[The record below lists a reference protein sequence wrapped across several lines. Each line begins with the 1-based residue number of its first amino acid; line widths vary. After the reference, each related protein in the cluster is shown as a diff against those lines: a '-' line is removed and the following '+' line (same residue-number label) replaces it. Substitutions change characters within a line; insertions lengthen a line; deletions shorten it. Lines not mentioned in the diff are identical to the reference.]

1 MLHPS
6 TPYVGTRSAI
16 ANDFSGNRP
25 RRAYMVGVVADPAP
39 SRLVFAHAA
48 IFTAGVLTFF
58 LSVIGSTP
66 YLLLVSGPCFVVS
79 GILVGLGTRITLAG
93 PLGGLLR
100 AALGGPRVTMLWI
113 RALVWIGAGLLVTLY
128 GIERLVHENQKGH
141 EPPAEITYVHAR

>member
-1 MLHPS
+1 
-6 TPYVGTRSAI
+6 
-16 ANDFSGNRP
+16 
-25 RRAYMVGVVADPAP
+25 MVTDPAP

-58 LSVIGSTP
+58 LSVVGSTP
-66 YLLLVSGPCFVVS
+66 YLLLVSGPCFIVS

-113 RALVWIGAGLLVTLY
+113 RALVWIGAGLLVTFY
-128 GIERLVHENQKGH
+128 GIERLVHENPNGR
-141 EPPAEITYVHAR
+141 EPPVEITYVHAR